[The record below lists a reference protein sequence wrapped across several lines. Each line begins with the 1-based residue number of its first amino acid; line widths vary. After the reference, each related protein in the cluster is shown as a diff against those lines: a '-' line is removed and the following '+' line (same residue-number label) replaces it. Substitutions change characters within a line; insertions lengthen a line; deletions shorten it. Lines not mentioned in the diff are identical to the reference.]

1 MDVEEF
7 TGQEPVVDRLKR
19 LKKSCAGKIFSD
31 LLDDEGN
38 QYVDLVMEGGGVLGV
53 ALVGY
58 TYVLEEMGLR
68 FRGAGG
74 TSAGSINALLVAA
87 LGPPQARKSEQ
98 IVKLLADL
106 RMFEFVDG
114 DADVKDFVEKVAEGA
129 GKFTLAWKG
138 VQVLDTLDE
147 NLGLNPGGAFFA
159 WVSRALIAA
168 GAHTASALAER
179 IATVPPGFRHRL
191 GRPLPY
197 EGTGGR
203 LALVAADVSTETKV
217 ELPKMAPMYW
227 KRPDKV
233 DPALFARAS
242 MSIPFFFY
250 PLVLGDLPK
259 GPKAREAWR
268 TLAGYDQ
275 PIPDAVK
282 LVDGGIMSNFPID
295 LFHVPGRVPNA
306 PTFGAKLGRDSRLK
320 HDIRTPFQL
329 AGAVFDSAS
338 HCLDYDF
345 IVRHPDYRNLVTWID
360 TGEHHWL
367 DFFMTDE
374 DKADL
379 FTRGALA
386 AADFLDSFDWG
397 AYKKVRAKLAKA
409 YG

>member
-1 MDVEEF
+1 MDVKDF
-7 TGQEPVVDRLKR
+7 TGQAAVVGR
-19 LKKSCAGKIFSD
+19 LKKLRKNCAGKGFSD
-31 LLDDEGN
+31 LVDDAGN
-38 QYVDLVMEGGGVLGV
+38 QYVDLVMEGGGVLGA

-68 FRGAGG
+68 FRGVGG
-74 TSAGSINALLVAA
+74 TSAGSLNALLVAA
-87 LGPPQARKSEQ
+87 LGPPQARKSEK
-98 IVKLLADL
+98 IIDLLAGL
-106 RMFEFVDG
+106 QMFEFVDG
-114 DADVKDFVEKVAEGA
+114 DADVKDFVQKLVEGA

-159 WVSRALIAA
+159 WVSRALLSEGI
-168 GAHTASALAER
+168 HTAGALAER
-179 IATVPPGFRHRL
+179 FATVPPGFRHRL
-191 GRPLPY
+191 GQPLPY

-227 KRPDKV
+227 KRPDQV
-233 DPALFARAS
+233 DPAFFVRAS

-259 GPKAREAWR
+259 GPKARKAWLD
-268 TLAGYDQ
+268 LAGYDQ
-275 PIPDAVK
+275 PIPDTVK
-282 LVDGGIMSNFPID
+282 IVDGGIMSNFPID

-345 IVRHPDYRNLVTWID
+345 IIRHPDYRHLVTWID

-367 DFFMTDE
+367 NFFMTDE

-386 AADFLDSFDWG
+386 AADFLESFDWE
-397 AYKKVRAKLAKA
+397 AYKELRAKLAKA